1 MKSRRLQEAL
11 DACTERIFKAYNEI
25 SKSINPAQII
35 KMDLTSSQIKVLIS
49 FAEQG
54 CFTMTEL
61 SRAHSVSVS
70 TMTSMVDR
78 LLLNRL
84 LKRDRDKS
92 DRRVVRVLL
101 TEKGKKVVQHLMEVR
116 KEALQEFLRELNDE
130 EIDRFLSS
138 IEIVALVL
146 SQAKKRVLSR
156 LSTKAK
162 PNTVKRA
169 SRAEEAP

>member
-1 MKSRRLQEAL
+1 
-11 DACTERIFKAYNEI
+11 
-25 SKSINPAQII
+25 
-35 KMDLTSSQIKVLIS
+35 
-49 FAEQG
+49 
-54 CFTMTEL
+54 
-61 SRAHSVSVS
+61 VSVS

-84 LKRDRDKS
+84 LKRDRDMS
-92 DRRVVRVLL
+92 DRRVVRVML
-101 TEKGKKVVQHLMEVR
+101 TDKGKKAVQHLMEVR

-162 PNTVKRA
+162 SNTAKRA